1 LSKVGKVA
9 VCARAKTQK
18 NGEIMTRQR
27 RRHGV
32 GAVCEVLLK
41 NLHSRPVVT
50 AKFPNALASERL
62 DGLLC
67 IREESKMV
75 NHKQVM
81 CFVFRRDLF
90 PDV

>member
-1 LSKVGKVA
+1 VSVA
-9 VCARAKTQK
+9 TRKKTAKLLK
-18 NGEIMTRQR
+18 NMPR
-27 RRHGV
+27 RKPRHGV

-90 PDV
+90 ADV

>member
-1 LSKVGKVA
+1 
-9 VCARAKTQK
+9 
-18 NGEIMTRQR
+18 MTRQR

-32 GAVCEVLLK
+32 GSVCEVLVK
-41 NLHSRPVVT
+41 YLHSRPIVM
-50 AKFPNALASERL
+50 AKYPNAVANQRL
-62 DGLLC
+62 GGLLC

-90 PDV
+90 ADV